1 MPRTKE
7 QFEEMRIAT
16 REKIKTSATQLF
28 AQRGFAAT
36 NVQEIA
42 DLSGISI
49 GLLYKY
55 YKTKDELF
63 SELVGNAL
71 EGIENLIDYFSDFS
85 EPQKTFMDFINLI
98 YKDMIKDDEFSNL
111 LILMTQAVF
120 ANNTIV
126 MQDEITELDVRVL
139 TAMSNLI
146 RKGQECGD
154 FREGDAYAMATQFF
168 ATIQGLAIMKITM
181 HDKFCMP
188 SPSIMQTMLIKEKEN
203 V

>member
-7 QFEEMRIAT
+7 QFEEMRTAT

-42 DLSGISI
+42 DLSEISI

-63 SELVGNAL
+63 GELVGNAL
-71 EGIENLIDYFSDFS
+71 AGIENLVEYFSDFS
-85 EPQKTFMDFINLI
+85 EPRKTFMNFINLI
-98 YKDMIKDDEFSNL
+98 YQDMIKDDEFSNL
-111 LILMTQAVF
+111 LILMTQAAF
-120 ANNTIV
+120 ANSAIV
-126 MQDEITELDVRVL
+126 TQDEITELDVKVL

-146 RKGQECGD
+146 AKGQECGD
-154 FREGDAYAMATQFF
+154 FREGDTYAMATQFF
-168 ATIQGLAIMKITM
+168 AIIQGLAIMKITM

-188 SPSIMQTMLIKEKEN
+188 SPSIMQAMLIKEN
-203 V
+203 I

>member
-7 QFEEMRIAT
+7 QFEEMRTAS

-42 DLSGISI
+42 DLSEISI

-63 SELVGNAL
+63 GELVGNAL
-71 EGIENLIDYFSDFS
+71 AGIENLVEYFSDFS
-85 EPQKTFMDFINLI
+85 EPRKTFMNFINLI
-98 YKDMIKDDEFSNL
+98 YQDMIKDDEFSNL
-111 LILMTQAVF
+111 LILMTQAAF
-120 ANNTIV
+120 ANSAIV
-126 MQDEITELDVRVL
+126 TQDEITELDVKVL

-146 RKGQECGD
+146 ARGQECGD
-154 FREGDAYAMATQFF
+154 FCEGDTYAMATQFF

-181 HDKFCMP
+181 HGKFCMP
-188 SPSIMQTMLIKEKEN
+188 SPSIMQTMLIKEN
-203 V
+203 I